1 MEQSLSCNVG
11 KQKVSGMS
19 WYLRVL
25 RSAILRSKLRRSR
38 MKTNRPAFLIMT
50 GILLTFAIARPARL
64 SAASAAQWTLQ
75 VSKVDSGAVGLTPS
89 FRVAIYENLLQ
100 ELSKTKRFKEVLRD
114 GDQKAMNATNLLLLR
129 TTVKKYTEGSETRR
143 AVTTITGATKLTV
156 QTQLFTPGGKN
167 ILDRTVNGNV
177 RFMGSNLRAT
187 HNLARNIAKTVKK
200 SSLPEPQASAV
211 SKAMTSAS
219 SNEAVFVE
227 LP

>member
-1 MEQSLSCNVG
+1 
-11 KQKVSGMS
+11 
-19 WYLRVL
+19 
-25 RSAILRSKLRRSR
+25 

-50 GILLTFAIARPARL
+50 GILLTLAIARPARL
-64 SAASAAQWTLQ
+64 SAQSAAQWTVQ

-129 TTVKKYTEGSETRR
+129 TTVEKYTEGSETRR

-156 QTQLFTPGGKN
+156 QTQLFTPGGKI

-187 HNLARNIAKTVKK
+187 HNLARNIAKTMKK
-200 SSLPEPQASAV
+200 SSLPEPQASAI

-219 SNEAVFVE
+219 SNEAVVVE
-227 LP
+227 LR

>member
-1 MEQSLSCNVG
+1 
-11 KQKVSGMS
+11 
-19 WYLRVL
+19 
-25 RSAILRSKLRRSR
+25 

-50 GILLTFAIARPARL
+50 GILLTLAIARPARL
-64 SAASAAQWTLQ
+64 SAESAAQWTVQ

-156 QTQLFTPGGKN
+156 QTQLFTPGGKI

-177 RFMGSNLRAT
+177 RFMGNNLRAT

>member
-1 MEQSLSCNVG
+1 
-11 KQKVSGMS
+11 
-19 WYLRVL
+19 
-25 RSAILRSKLRRSR
+25 

-64 SAASAAQWTLQ
+64 SAESAAQWTLQ
-75 VSKVDSGAVGLTPS
+75 VSKVDSRAVGLTPS